1 MVTAVQKL
9 SGILMGFCG
18 EELDMQEKVNNVF
31 YFTGLIT

>member
-18 EELDMQEKVNNVF
+18 EELDMQERLIM
-31 YFTGLIT
+31 YFTLQD